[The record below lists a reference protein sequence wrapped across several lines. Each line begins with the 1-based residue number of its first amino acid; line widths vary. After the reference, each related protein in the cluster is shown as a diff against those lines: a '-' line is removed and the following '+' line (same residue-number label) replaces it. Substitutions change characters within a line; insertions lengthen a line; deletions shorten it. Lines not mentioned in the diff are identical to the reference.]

1 MKPSLLATLLLLVA
15 CQQTSERATVSR
27 INQLIKSP
35 QPEAALVVA
44 DHYLKDQP
52 GNVAIERCRALA
64 LLRLGELD
72 QAAAAIRRLP
82 RADPVWKQALE
93 HSVPEVR
100 VSAAKL
106 IASPTIATP
115 PVEPGL
121 LIHALD
127 DSEGEVRRACALTLG
142 RLPTPVALRPLFRL
156 LHDDVP
162 AVRAEATRALGRLGN
177 PRAIGWLAQLAADP
191 DATVRHSVTLALR
204 DLASET
210 TRPAL
215 QDGFRRAG
223 PHQQLDFAIALARTG
238 DPAAFNILTN
248 AITLTNQEIRLLAV
262 MALGD
267 LPAALVTNVLAPL
280 QKDPNSLL
288 RAEVNAILQ
297 RKVIPP
303 PGP

>member
-1 MKPSLLATLLLLVA
+1 MKRLLLATLLLLAA

-52 GNVAIERCRALA
+52 GSVAVARLRTLA

-72 QAAAAIRRLP
+72 QAAAAVRQLP
-82 RADPVWKQALE
+82 EADPVWKQALA

-100 VSAAKL
+100 VNAARL
-106 IASPTIATP
+106 IAHLTTP
-115 PVEPGL
+115 PVDPSL
-121 LIHALD
+121 LIDALD
-127 DSEGEVRRACALTLG
+127 DSEAEVRGACAHTLG
-142 RLPTPVALRPLFRL
+142 RLRTPAALRPLFRL

-162 AVRAEATRALGRLGN
+162 TVRAEATRALGRLGN
-177 PRAIGWLAQLAADP
+177 PHAIGWLAQLAADP
-191 DATVRHSVTLALR
+191 DANVRRSVTLAFR
-204 DLASET
+204 DLASES

-215 QDGFRRAG
+215 LEGFRRAG
-223 PHQQLDFAIALARTG
+223 PYQQFDFAVALAKVG
-238 DPAAFNILTN
+238 DPTALSILTN

-262 MALGD
+262 AALGD
-267 LPAALVTNVLAPL
+267 LPAALVTNVLTPL
-280 QKDPNSLL
+280 QKDSDPAV

-297 RKVIPP
+297 KNTPP
-303 PGP
+303 PPAP